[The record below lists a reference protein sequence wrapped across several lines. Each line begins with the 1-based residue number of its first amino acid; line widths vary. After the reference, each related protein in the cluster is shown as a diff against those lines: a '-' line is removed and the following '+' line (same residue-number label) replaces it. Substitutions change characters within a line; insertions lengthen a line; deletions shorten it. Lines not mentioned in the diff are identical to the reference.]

1 MVVGEYTLLPWRGY
15 PSGCKG
21 ATLYVEEGLLLCP
34 QTWGTFGLE
43 ERNRKLDGRWIEKD
57 IGLRRKIGG
66 GRRKFH
72 DLLSQ
77 LQNFFLL
84 SLLGGWEFGRSG
96 ENLKKSPKLQDSFSP
111 SSESKH

>member
-34 QTWGTFGLE
+34 QTWGAFGLE

-84 SLLGGWEFGRSG
+84 SLLGG
-96 ENLKKSPKLQDSFSP
+96 
-111 SSESKH
+111 